1 VRRLLLLA
9 AAIVFLDT
17 SFYAAITPLLPHY
30 VDEFSLS
37 KTGAGVLVAAYAAG
51 TFTGALPSGWL
62 AARAGVRATVLAGLA
77 TLSVTS
83 LAFAFAPSAEVL
95 VVARFLQGVGAA
107 ASWAGAFGWLVGAAP
122 RERRGEMIGSAM
134 GAAIAGAIIGP
145 ALGAAAAALS
155 PEVVFS
161 GVPVAAGALA
171 LWALRTPAV
180 APGGTARLRDLLTA
194 ARQRPVLAGMW
205 LTMLPGLLFG
215 VIGVLAPLRLDELGA
230 GSTAIAIVF
239 VIAAGLEATVSPVV
253 GRVSDRRGRLAP
265 VIAGLAGST
274 VLVALFPWP
283 ESAWVLGALVIA
295 VAPAIGSL
303 WAPAMS
309 LLSDGAEL
317 VGLEQGFA
325 FALVNLAWAVG
336 DSIGAAGGGRLGQT
350 AGDEVPY
357 LILAAICAMTLIGAV
372 VRRRGAPV
380 ASGAS
385 WRPS

>member
-17 SFYAAITPLLPHY
+17 SFYAAITPLLPHF
-30 VDEFSLS
+30 VEEFGLS

-51 TFTGALPSGWL
+51 TFAGAIPSGWL
-62 AARAGVRATVLAGLA
+62 VARAGVRATVLAGL
-77 TLSVTS
+77 TMLSITS
-83 LAFAFAPSAEVL
+83 LAFAFAPSAPVL

-122 RERRGEMIGSAM
+122 RERRGELIGSAM
-134 GAAIAGAIIGP
+134 AAAIAGAIVGP
-145 ALGAAAAALS
+145 VLGAAAAALS

-161 GVPVAAGALA
+161 GVPVAAAVLA
-171 LWALRTPAV
+171 AWALRTPAAV
-180 APGGTARLRDLLTA
+180 PDGTARLRDLLTA

-205 LTMLPGLLFG
+205 LTTLPGLLFG

-239 VIAAGLEATVSPVV
+239 LVAAGLEAMVSPVV

-265 VIAGLAGST
+265 VFVGLAAT
-274 VLVALFPWP
+274 TLLVALLPWP
-283 ESAWVLGALVIA
+283 DSVWVLALLVIA
-295 VAPAIGSL
+295 VAPAIGTL

-325 FALVNLAWAVG
+325 FALVNLAWSVG
-336 DSIGAAGGGRLGQT
+336 DSVGAAGGGRLGQT

-357 LILAAICAMTLIGAV
+357 LILAALCALTLVGAAVRTRPV
-372 VRRRGAPV
+372 VAAP
-380 ASGAS
+380 
-385 WRPS
+385 R